1 MILCNRT
8 RLVVRAFQRN
18 TIDAEIVLGQL
29 AGKRVFLPRIPLCL
43 LDDKM
48 SPFMFNIKQFP
59 IRVSFAMNI
68 NKTQGQ
74 TILYVGIYL
83 PNPLFSHG

>member
-1 MILCNRT
+1 MVLCNGT

-29 AGKRVFLPRIPLCL
+29 AGKRVFLPHIPLCL

-68 NKTQGQ
+68 NKTQVQ

-83 PNPLFSHG
+83 PNLLFSHG